1 MSQGTEDDCA
11 VIQTLKIVGR
21 KWMAFIISELLIS
34 DRVFFSELLNDVRGK
49 SGQQISAKVLSNSLS
64 VLEDNGIVERQIVQ
78 EKPIR
83 VQYFLTTKGSE
94 LEVIFGA
101 LKGWGIRWGGVKHKK
116 CRAFMCVHDSVLAL
130 DIEKAKELLH
140 SESSEPIQP
149 V

>member
-1 MSQGTEDDCA
+1 MSQGTEDECA

-21 KWMAFIISELLIS
+21 KWTAFIISELLIS
-34 DRVFFSELLNDVRGK
+34 SRLFFSELLNNVRGK

-64 VLEDNGIVERQIVQ
+64 ILEENGIIEREIVQ

-83 VQYFLTTKGSE
+83 VQYFLTAKGLE

-101 LKGWGIRWGGVKHKK
+101 LKGWGIRWGGVEHKK
-116 CRAFMCVHDSVLAL
+116 CRSFMCVHNSVLAL

-140 SESSEPIQP
+140 SESLEPIQP
-149 V
+149 M